1 MADFTTTT
9 PELNFSVHTSIEKH
23 EGAGMWHGT
32 ASAGDK
38 KYQWYYRP
46 RTLFHVTE
54 AEPSIPGCW
63 MNVKAFRKTVQMRTD
78 ALLQIATTR
87 EMQNA
92 QWQEYVRL
100 YGQLSNAAVPVALSY
115 LRNLADRGAA

>member
-1 MADFTTTT
+1 
-9 PELNFSVHTSIEKH
+9 
-23 EGAGMWHGT
+23 
-32 ASAGDK
+32 
-38 KYQWYYRP
+38 
-46 RTLFHVTE
+46 
-54 AEPSIPGCW
+54 
-63 MNVKAFRKTVQMRTD
+63 MRTD